1 MSRKINKLYE
11 IPLNIFA
18 IGLLGF
24 ALFYWTRM
32 INQNLWEVLEMRII
46 IMVLTIG
53 AVCCFSLARI
63 LHNQAEILKHLT
75 NIAKKRG

>member
-1 MSRKINKLYE
+1 MSKKINKWFE
-11 IPLNIFA
+11 IALNIFA
-18 IGLLGF
+18 TGLLGF
-24 ALFYWTRM
+24 ALFYWMRM
-32 INQNLWEVLEMRII
+32 ISQNLWEELQMRII

-75 NIAKKRG
+75 NEKQ